1 MISRAIK
8 ETPVVTSS
16 TKGLTKPGVV
26 VIQTLLIGLAVVVEL
41 VFRHGIGVF
50 TGIAICV
57 AVLGTIR
64 FARQGT
70 AYVAAATSP
79 LAFALVTF
87 ITILLQDGPHP
98 SRVGVDFI
106 ASLASV
112 APYLLLSVTYGW
124 INFFRLRSQR
134 TTR

>member
-1 MISRAIK
+1 MTSRAI
-8 ETPVVTSS
+8 EGTPSGPSS
-16 TKGLTKPGVV
+16 MTGLTKPGVV
-26 VIQTLLIGLAVVVEL
+26 VIQTLLIGFCAIVEL
-41 VFRHGIGVF
+41 VFRHGVGVI

-57 AVLGTIR
+57 AVFGTIR

-79 LAFALVTF
+79 LAFALVSF

-112 APYLLLSVTYGW
+112 APYLLISVTYGW
-124 INFFRLRSQR
+124 INYFRSR
-134 TTR
+134 TPQARR

>member
-1 MISRAIK
+1 MTSHAVE
-8 ETPVVTSS
+8 ETPSVTSS
-16 TKGLTKPGVV
+16 TTGLTKPGVV
-26 VIQTLLIGLAVVVEL
+26 VIQTLLIGLSVVVEL
-41 VFRHGIGVF
+41 VFRHGVGVI
-50 TGIAICV
+50 TGIAICI
-57 AVLGTIR
+57 AVFGTIR

-87 ITILLQDGPHP
+87 ITILLQDGLHP

-112 APYLLLSVTYGW
+112 APYLLISASYGW
-124 INFFRLRSQR
+124 INFFRSRSPQTSR
-134 TTR
+134 

>member
-1 MISRAIK
+1 MASPRVKKRSAAA
-8 ETPVVTSS
+8 TS

-26 VIQTLLIGLAVVVEL
+26 VIQSLLIGLFVIIEL
-41 VFRHGIGVF
+41 VFRQGVGVF
-50 TGIAICV
+50 TGVAIGV

-70 AYVAAATSP
+70 AYVAAATPP
-79 LAFALVTF
+79 LAFAFVAF
-87 ITILLQDGPHP
+87 ITILLQDGLRP

-112 APYLLLSVTYGW
+112 APYLLISVGYGW
-124 INFFRLRSQR
+124 FNYFKSRR
-134 TTR
+134 

>member
-1 MISRAIK
+1 MTSHAVE
-8 ETPVVTSS
+8 ETPSVTSS
-16 TKGLTKPGVV
+16 TTGLTKPGVV
-26 VIQTLLIGLAVVVEL
+26 VIQTLLIGLSVVVEL
-41 VFRHGIGVF
+41 VFRHGVGVI
-50 TGIAICV
+50 TGIAICISV
-57 AVLGTIR
+57 FGTIR

-87 ITILLQDGPHP
+87 ITILLQDGLHP

-112 APYLLLSVTYGW
+112 APYLLISASYGW
-124 INFFRLRSQR
+124 INFFRSRSPQTSR
-134 TTR
+134 

>member
-1 MISRAIK
+1 MTSRAAEEI
-8 ETPVVTSS
+8 TSATSS

-26 VIQTLLIGLAVVVEL
+26 VIQTLLIGFFVIVEL
-41 VFRHGIGVF
+41 VFRHGVGVI

-57 AVLGTIR
+57 AVFGTIR

-79 LAFALVTF
+79 LAFALVTL

-112 APYLLLSVTYGW
+112 APYLLISVTYGW
-124 INFFRLRSQR
+124 INYFRSR
-134 TTR
+134 TPQARR

>member
-1 MISRAIK
+1 MTSHAVE
-8 ETPVVTSS
+8 ETPSVTSS
-16 TKGLTKPGVV
+16 TTGLTKPGVV
-26 VIQTLLIGLAVVVEL
+26 VIQTLLIGLSVVVEL
-41 VFRHGIGVF
+41 VFRHGVGVI

-57 AVLGTIR
+57 AVFGTIR

-87 ITILLQDGPHP
+87 ITILLQDGLHP

-112 APYLLLSVTYGW
+112 APYLLISASYGW
-124 INFFRLRSQR
+124 INFFRSRSPQAR
-134 TTR
+134 R

>member
-1 MISRAIK
+1 MTSHAVE
-8 ETPVVTSS
+8 ETPSVTSS
-16 TKGLTKPGVV
+16 TTGLTKPGVV
-26 VIQTLLIGLAVVVEL
+26 VIQTLLIGLSVVVEL
-41 VFRHGIGVF
+41 VFRHGVGVI
-50 TGIAICV
+50 TGIAICI
-57 AVLGTIR
+57 AVFGTIR

-87 ITILLQDGPHP
+87 ITILLQDGLHP

-112 APYLLLSVTYGW
+112 APYLLISASYGW
-124 INFFRLRSQR
+124 INFFRSRSPQAR
-134 TTR
+134 R

>member
-1 MISRAIK
+1 MTSHAVE
-8 ETPVVTSS
+8 ETPSVTSS
-16 TKGLTKPGVV
+16 TRGLTKPGVV
-26 VIQTLLIGLAVVVEL
+26 VIQTLLIGLSVVVEL
-41 VFRHGIGVF
+41 VFRHGVGVI
-50 TGIAICV
+50 TGIAICA
-57 AVLGTIR
+57 AVFGTIR

-79 LAFALVTF
+79 LAFALLTF

-112 APYLLLSVTYGW
+112 APYLLISASYGW
-124 INFFRLRSQR
+124 INFFRSRSPQAR
-134 TTR
+134 R